1 MTVACPSLEDFMT
14 ITTKKDFPR
23 KVKEVENFWIPMS
36 DGVKLAARMWV
47 PVDAEKKP
55 VPALLEYLPYRK
67 RDGTVVRDALT
78 HPYFAGHGYA
88 SIRVDMRGCGDSEG
102 LMFDEY
108 EKQEQDDALEVIA
121 WIARQKWCNGK
132 LGMFGISWGGFNAL
146 QVAARKPPALKAI
159 VTICS
164 TDDRYEDDVHYKGG
178 TVINEM
184 LGWAAT
190 MLAYSSRPPDPK
202 IVGAR
207 WRKMWMERLKNEP
220 FLAIPWLSH
229 PHRDAYWK
237 HGSVCEDWSLIQTP
251 ALVVGGWNDAYSNA
265 VPRLMKNL
273 RVTRKAIIGPWAHK
287 YPHFAVPEPRI
298 GFLQECLRWWD
309 QWLKGTET
317 GITKEPDFRY
327 YIMEPYKPGSF
338 PTQIAG
344 RWVGDS
350 FWGFGNVETR
360 KWSLN
365 ADGIGP
371 REGEEKAIAIN
382 SKQTCGID
390 GGEYCIIW
398 LGPEFPGDQRR
409 DDEQSIIFETP
420 ALVKDMD
427 IVGQPAVELDF
438 TVDKAAAS
446 VAIRLNDVWPSG
458 EVSRITYHLQNLCM
472 RESREKPTLLLP
484 NKRYRMKIKLD
495 DIAWRVPKGHKL
507 RVSISTTYFPMMWP
521 APEPATLNVY
531 TGKSYLHLPV
541 RKEMA
546 SDAPVT
552 FKPSEAAEPI
562 KWKELKKPW
571 NKRETTIDPKTGEA
585 RIEIVDDFGEQE
597 LKPHGM
603 IIHGAGRETFSI
615 KPDDPLSAVMETH
628 WTEARRRGTW
638 NTRTETYGKL
648 TATRTHWIIWG
659 KIEAFEGKKKV
670 FEKIFD
676 EKIERK
682 MQ

>member
-1 MTVACPSLEDFMT
+1 MKIA
-14 ITTKKDFPR
+14 TKKNFPR
-23 KVKEVENFWIPMS
+23 KVKEVENFWIPLS
-36 DGVKLAARMWV
+36 DGVKLAARMWI

-55 VPALLEYLPYRK
+55 VPAVLEYLPYRK

-88 SIRVDMRGCGDSEG
+88 AIRVDMRGSGDSEG
-102 LMFDEY
+102 LMHDEY
-108 EKQEQDDALEVIA
+108 AKQEQDDALEVIA
-121 WIARQKWCNGK
+121 WIARQTWSTGK
-132 LGMFGISWGGFNAL
+132 VGMFGISWGGFNAL
-146 QVAARKPPALKAI
+146 QVAARKPQALKAI

-178 TVINEM
+178 AVINEM

-202 IVGAR
+202 IVGTR
-207 WRKMWMERLKNEP
+207 WRKMWMERLRNEP
-220 FLAIPWLSH
+220 FLVIPWLSH
-229 PHRDAYWK
+229 PHRDGYWK
-237 HGSVCEDWSLIQTP
+237 HGSVCEDWSAIEAPT
-251 ALVVGGWNDAYSNA
+251 LVVGGWNDAYSNA
-265 VPRLMKNL
+265 VPRLMKGL
-273 RVTRKAIIGPWAHK
+273 RTTRKAIIGPWAHK

-309 QWLKGTET
+309 QWLKGEPT
-317 GITKEPDFRY
+317 GIQKEPDFRY

-338 PTQIAG
+338 PAKIDG

-365 ADGIGP
+365 SNGIGP
-371 REGEEKAIAIN
+371 REGEEKAITIN
-382 SKQTCGID
+382 SKQTCGLD

-420 ALVKDMD
+420 ALVTGMD

-438 TVDKAAAS
+438 TVDKPVAS

-472 RESREKPTLLLP
+472 RESREKPTLLMP
-484 NKRYRMKIKLD
+484 GKRYRMKIKLD

-507 RVSISTTYFPMMWP
+507 RVSISTSYFPMMWP
-521 APEPATLNVY
+521 APEPVTLTVY
-531 TGKSYLHLPV
+531 TGKSYVHIPV

-546 SDAPVT
+546 SDAPIT
-552 FKPSEAAEPI
+552 FKPAEAAEAI
-562 KWKELKKPW
+562 KWKELKKPF
-571 NKRETTIDPKTGEA
+571 NKRETTVDPKTGDV
-585 RIEIVDDFGEQE
+585 RIEIIDDFGEQE

-603 IIHGAGRETFSI
+603 IIHATGRETYVI
-615 KPDDPLSAVMETH
+615 TPDDPLSAVMETH

-638 NTRTETYGKL
+638 NTRTETYGRL
-648 TATRTHWIIWG
+648 TATKTHWIVWG
-659 KIEAFEGKKKV
+659 KIEAFEGKRRV
-670 FEKIFD
+670 FEKVFD
-676 EKIERK
+676 EKIERE